1 MGLDAVELT
10 LTVEEKYGIAIPDR
24 VWERAR
30 TVGQLHQAVVSR
42 LSALERPQCLSDDVL
57 QRLQDALISEC
68 GLRQEQIRP
77 DCQTMELIDRKR
89 HRRWKK
95 LSEQTDLEFPQLQF
109 PQHLPRT
116 IWLIAAGGGVVP
128 AAPMLWLSLVDG
140 FERDVFLGALAVF
153 GFVLV
158 IVAAVLFEATNPLR
172 RQVPASCQTIG
183 DLVHELV
190 LKNYGTASADMQ
202 PPDHVSVWQDLR
214 RMTAKI
220 SGVDEDQIRPHTR
233 FVEDLGF

>member
-10 LTVEEKYGIAIPDR
+10 LAVEEKHGIAIPDR
-24 VWERAR
+24 VWERTL
-30 TVGQLHQAVVSR
+30 TVGQLHQAIFSR
-42 LSALERPQCLSDDVL
+42 LSALERPQSLSDDVF
-57 QRLQDALISEC
+57 QRLRDALISEC
-68 GLRQEQIRP
+68 GVRQEEMRP

-89 HRRWKK
+89 QRRWKE

-109 PQHLPRT
+109 PQRRSRT
-116 IWLIAAGGGVVP
+116 IWLIAAGCGAVP
-128 AAPMLWLSLVDG
+128 AAPVIRLSFADG
-140 FERDVFLGALAVF
+140 FERDLFLAALAVF

-158 IVAAVLFEATNPLR
+158 IVAAVLFEATRPLR

-190 LKNYGTASADMQ
+190 LKNYGTPSADMQ
-202 PPDHVSVWQDLR
+202 RPDHVSVWQDLR
-214 RMTAKI
+214 QMTAKI
-220 SGVDEDQIRPHTR
+220 SGVDENKIRPHTR